1 QDWPHDPERARALLK
16 GSRRGKSQ
24 DHPCSFRN
32 GTSPTIPEPALAAQM
47 LQADLAKAGI
57 QLTIRSLEW
66 GELLKRSKAGEHDL
80 SLLGGPA
87 TTATPTTSSAR
98 T

>member
-1 QDWPHDPERARALLK
+1 
-16 GSRRGKSQ
+16 
-24 DHPCSFRN
+24 
-32 GTSPTIPEPALAAQM
+32 M

-80 SLLGGPA
+80 SLLGWAGDNGDPDNFLSPNLSCA
-87 TTATPTTSSAR
+87 AAESGEKPGALVRQRTSR
-98 T
+98 R

>member
-1 QDWPHDPERARALLK
+1 
-16 GSRRGKSQ
+16 
-24 DHPCSFRN
+24 
-32 GTSPTIPEPALAAQM
+32 M

-80 SLLGGPA
+80 SLLGWAGDNGDGP
-87 TTATPTTSSAR
+87 SSAR

>member
-1 QDWPHDPERARALLK
+1 
-16 GSRRGKSQ
+16 
-24 DHPCSFRN
+24 
-32 GTSPTIPEPALAAQM
+32 M

-80 SLLGGPA
+80 SLLGWAGDNGDGQLPQ
-87 TTATPTTSSAR
+87 PEPELR
-98 T
+98 RRRVG

>member
-1 QDWPHDPERARALLK
+1 
-16 GSRRGKSQ
+16 
-24 DHPCSFRN
+24 
-32 GTSPTIPEPALAAQM
+32 M

-80 SLLGGPA
+80 SLLGWAGDNGDPDNSQPEPELAPPPSRVKTRRAGA
-87 TTATPTTSSAR
+87 TRTSR
-98 T
+98 R

>member
-1 QDWPHDPERARALLK
+1 RARALLK
-16 GSRRGKSQ
+16 EAGAENLRLTL
-24 DHPCSFRN
+24 FIRN
-32 GTSPTIPEPALAAQM
+32 GTSPTIPNPALAAQM

-80 SLLGGPA
+80 SLLGWAGD
-87 TTATPTTSSAR
+87 
-98 T
+98 

>member
-1 QDWPHDPERARALLK
+1 ARAGLGMVGEVPLRMNRVILRF
-16 GSRRGKSQ
+16 SAPASL
-24 DHPCSFRN
+24 S
-32 GTSPTIPEPALAAQM
+32 SALAAQM

-80 SLLGGPA
+80 
-87 TTATPTTSSAR
+87 
-98 T
+98 